1 MERMQ
6 PFFRLNK
13 KKMVL
18 EVQEGKFKWWTY
30 SLKEEEL
37 SIVEKL
43 MQRDFKTAI
52 LNRHHDS
59 KGIELLAN
67 DILTQKG

>member
-52 LNRHHDS
+52 LNRHHDNE
-59 KGIELLAN
+59 GIETLAN